1 MFWKRLGLS
10 YRLGSAFALLV
21 LLGAGSGALGLWE
34 ARHVNQELG
43 ILLDDGNAKLILAED
58 LSRQVYIGIA
68 AIQTLAIVTDQAAKD
83 AAVHRAEEAKR
94 EFLKL
99 REELLNRKH
108 NAAEGQLLDDILQ
121 VTEKKTAPAFNS
133 LIQLVLDG
141 RTEEV
146 SVNLV
151 TRTEPAM
158 RELEQA
164 ILRYIGARNAENQ
177 DLRKQSEHNYSRAVA
192 WILGFLVVSM
202 LFAAGMGYAV
212 IHDLQSELGGEPQ
225 RAREMVSAI
234 AAGDLTHDMPVRPN
248 DQRSLIAAMR
258 AMRGSLESL
267 VSAVRLSAENV
278 AMASSQIAEGNLDLS
293 SRTETQA
300 TSLEETASNMSRLT
314 ETVRQ
319 NAENALQAD
328 ALAKNATSV
337 ADVGDAALQRLVR
350 TIQEIN
356 NDSARISEITAVIEG
371 IAFQTNLLALNAA
384 VEAARAGEQGRG
396 FAVVA
401 SEVRNLAQRSAEA
414 AREIKGLLGSSVAQ
428 IQGAA
433 TQATDVSAA
442 MEKARQAVKQVSD
455 LVSDIAT
462 ASEEQGRGIEH
473 VNLAV
478 HQMED
483 ATQQNAALVEQAAAA
498 AQSLQEQADG
508 LTSAVAVFKTAA
520 SFNDRRQSFVV
531 TKNGAKRLL
540 TQLAG

>member
-1 MFWKRLGLS
+1 
-10 YRLGSAFALLV
+10 
-21 LLGAGSGALGLWE
+21 
-34 ARHVNQELG
+34 
-43 ILLDDGNAKLILAED
+43 
-58 LSRQVYIGIA
+58 
-68 AIQTLAIVTDQAAKD
+68 
-83 AAVHRAEEAKR
+83 
-94 EFLKL
+94 
-99 REELLNRKH
+99 
-108 NAAEGQLLDDILQ
+108 
-121 VTEKKTAPAFNS
+121 
-133 LIQLVLDG
+133 
-141 RTEEV
+141 
-146 SVNLV
+146 
-151 TRTEPAM
+151 M

-350 TIQEIN
+350 TIQKIN